1 MSSSTLI
8 CRSLLRAAV
17 AALALACPATSGAGI
32 VDVPGEWVDDS
43 GASVSLAQWRG
54 RYTVVTMLVGDC
66 TKVCSTTLR
75 RLDEL
80 QAIADRRRL
89 AVDFVVFS
97 LDPKSDTP
105 QAWREYRAA
114 HRLARGNWHFLGG
127 SEAAT
132 RRVAKLLG
140 VAYWR
145 YDEHVLHDY
154 NIALLGPDGEVRRS
168 LAWTD
173 DDPAKLF
180 AGMDGPLA
188 RPRTE
193 GAH

>member
-1 MSSSTLI
+1 MSTSMLKCSAW
-8 CRSLLRAAV
+8 LRVAA
-17 AALALACPATSGAGI
+17 AALALACSVPARGG
-32 VDVPGEWVDDS
+32 VLDVPGSWLDDD
-43 GASVSLAQWRG
+43 GASVSLTQWHG
-54 RYTVVTMLVGDC
+54 RYTIVTMLVGGC

-80 QAIADRRRL
+80 QAIADRQRL
-89 AVDFVVFS
+89 AVDFLVIS

-132 RRVAKLLG
+132 RSVARLLG
-140 VAYWR
+140 VSYWY

-154 NIALLGPDGEVRRS
+154 NIALLGPDGALRRS
-168 LAWTD
+168 LTWTD
-173 DDPAKLF
+173 DDPAQLF
-180 AGMDGPLA
+180 AGMSGPLA
-188 RPRTE
+188 RPRTDRTR
-193 GAH
+193 